1 MPNAIQ
7 DRVRSYLKQIPPF
20 FYLEEEDITQLTEA
34 ITVSYR
40 EKEELLFSEKEK
52 PHEQVYLLRDGG
64 LLLQEEGQMT
74 DRLEPGEMAGIRS
87 MLTGQPYKATA
98 KVEEPCLLYEIPLD
112 VFKPMAEKNSRVM
125 EYFAKNLAS
134 GPVLSPLE
142 KSMLHEGPAIPF
154 IGIPLSG
161 TQPVIEAKGE
171 ELLFDA
177 AQRMDTHKISALLIT
192 NASKH
197 PIGILT
203 DVDLRRWVALG
214 PERSPNPLV
223 SEFMSSPVICT
234 KPLVQAHE
242 ALKIMLERKV
252 KHLAITQSGKEDSVL
267 LAILTRQDVLMA
279 QGWNPFG
286 LIQDIQRANSP
297 ELLARLRDSAEKLA
311 FDWLEADYPLSLI
324 STFLTAIND
333 QLIHQAID
341 MAFEKTGKNRSSY
354 RFCWLS
360 LGSEGRKEQVLRTDQ
375 DNALIFDPENCPVN
389 AKKDLLRIAAEVN
402 DTLAQCGF
410 VYCPAEM
417 MARNPEWCLSL
428 SDWKKKF
435 RHWIEQP
442 DAQALRFT
450 TIFFDFRPVGGD
462 HSLARELAQ
471 HIRDVLLREHRF
483 LSFLAKDAVEAPLPL
498 GFFKNFVLEKSG
510 QGETRFDIKSR
521 AMLPLVDAARVLAL
535 HHQFLDSPNTV
546 DRLRYAAE
554 QDHQNA
560 SLLEDA
566 AKAYEVF
573 LKIRAQ
579 SGRKQGDQG
588 RYIPIDSMSKLE
600 KQTLRAAFRPSS
612 SLQQILRI
620 RFSTQLIG

>member
-20 FYLEEEDITQLTEA
+20 FYLDEQDIAQLTEA

-52 PHEQVYLLRDGG
+52 PHEHVYLLRDGG

-142 KSMLHEGPAIPF
+142 KSMLHEGPALPF
-154 IGIPLSG
+154 SGIPLSG
-161 TQPVIEAKGE
+161 TQPVVEAKAE

-177 AQRMDTHKISALLIT
+177 AHRMDTHKISALLIT

-214 PERSPNPLV
+214 PERGSSPRV

-234 KPLVQAHE
+234 KPNIQAHE
-242 ALKIMLERKV
+242 ALKIMLEKKV
-252 KHLAITQSGKEDSVL
+252 KHLAITSSGKEDSAL

-286 LIQDIQRANSP
+286 LLQDMQRADSP
-297 ELLARLRDSAEKLA
+297 ALLAQLRDEAEKLA
-311 FDWLEADYPLSLI
+311 FNWLDADYPLTLI

-333 QLIHQAID
+333 QLIQKAIS
-341 MAFEKTGKNRSSY
+341 MAFEKMGKKRSSY

-360 LGSEGRKEQVLRTDQ
+360 LGSEGRKEQILRTDQ
-375 DNALIFDPENCPVN
+375 DNALIFDPDHCPEN
-389 AKKDLLRIAAEVN
+389 AKSDLLRIAAAVN
-402 DTLAQCGF
+402 DILAECGF
-410 VYCPAEM
+410 VYCPAEI

-428 SDWKKKF
+428 SDWKQKF
-435 RHWIEQP
+435 RRWMEQP
-442 DAQALRFT
+442 DPQSLRYT
-450 TIFFDFRPVGGD
+450 TIFFDFRPVDGD
-462 HSLARELAQ
+462 HILAKALAQ
-471 HIRDVLLREHRF
+471 HIQDVLQREGRF
-483 LSFLAKDAVEAPLPL
+483 LTFLAKDAVEAPLPL

-510 QGETRFDIKSR
+510 QGETRFDIKAR

-535 HHQFLDSPNTV
+535 HHRYLDSPHTA
-546 DRLRYAAE
+546 DRLRYAAK
-554 QDHQNA
+554 QDPQNT

-573 LKIRAQ
+573 LKIRTQ

-612 SLQQILRI
+612 ALQQILRI